1 MSCSHVMKI
10 FNNVDSKKWSGVPKV
25 GKNGVLLYHQSEKPC
40 RNLPSEWWTCDC
52 RWPSLT
58 LLTNSC
64 CEPRYFL
71 AKPPTHWSASW
82 NKPSVRSYEFACLII
97 PMQSCK
103 HQQWAPKLDFL
114 SSPSIPQ
121 VQNIDPLI
129 LKRPW
134 ASADLFSCLLVPP
147 VLFHRQLQVGHVAH
161 LLSVGSIITHENLG
175 ELQMETGALPNT
187 WKDLARPSLKK
198 ENKDE
203 WLVTP
208 IFTPWKKL
216 RHKSPRS
223 HGEEEIAE
231 RLQAMPFRVT
241 PAIGVQLCGR
251 QT

>member
-1 MSCSHVMKI
+1 MSWKSSIMLIARSDQVFQKSGKMVFSSTSNLRSLAGTSHLSDELAIVVDLPWLFWPTPAVSRGI
-10 FNNVDSKKWSGVPKV
+10 FLQNHRLIDRLNEI
-25 GKNGVLLYHQSEKPC
+25 N
-40 RNLPSEWWTCDC
+40 PSW
-52 RWPSLT
+52 
-58 LLTNSC
+58 
-64 CEPRYFL
+64 
-71 AKPPTHWSASW
+71 
-82 NKPSVRSYEFACLII
+82 SYEFACLII

-103 HQQWAPKLDFL
+103 HQQWAPKLVFL

-175 ELQMETGALPNT
+175 ELQMETGMLPNT
-187 WKDLARPSLKK
+187 WQDLARPSFKK